1 MRRRGFVLIV
11 TFIFVLTLAAIAM
24 ATVSLVSSNTRFTGS
39 QLDGAKA
46 LYLAQAGIESVLRTV
61 RDGRTPQS
69 VPPAIT
75 LGDGTVEY
83 LSVGFPTPATL
94 SIDLLGNIPANVSS
108 GKEIKAHVVAVYS
121 DTGNGKFTTCA
132 SWKENYE

>member
-11 TFIFVLTLAAIAM
+11 TFIFVLALAAMAM
-24 ATVSLVSSNTRFTGS
+24 VTVSLVSTNTKFTGS

-46 LYLAQAGIESVLRTV
+46 LYLAQAGVENVLRSV
-61 RDGRTPQS
+61 RDGHTPPS
-69 VPPAIT
+69 VPAPIT

-83 LSVGFPTPATL
+83 LSVGFPTPNNLA
-94 SIDLLGNIPANVSS
+94 IDLLGKVPAGPSS

-121 DTGNGKFTTCA
+121 DSGNGKFTACS
-132 SWKENYE
+132 SWEESYE